1 MKTALE
7 IGTALVKL
15 CREGKNAQ
23 AIETLYSKDIKCIEA
38 VAMGGSREAE
48 GMDAILGKTK
58 WWGENHTVHSAKIEG
73 PFPFDDRFAVYFNYD
88 VTQKQSDKRIVLE
101 EVGVYYVQNGKIVR
115 EEFMF
120 KP

>member
-48 GMDAILGKTK
+48 GMDAVLGKTK
-58 WWGENHTVHSAKIEG
+58 WWG
-73 PFPFDDRFAVYFNYD
+73 
-88 VTQKQSDKRIVLE
+88 VLLT
-101 EVGVYYVQNGKIVR
+101 VQNCKSIVGA
-115 EEFMF
+115 
-120 KP
+120 